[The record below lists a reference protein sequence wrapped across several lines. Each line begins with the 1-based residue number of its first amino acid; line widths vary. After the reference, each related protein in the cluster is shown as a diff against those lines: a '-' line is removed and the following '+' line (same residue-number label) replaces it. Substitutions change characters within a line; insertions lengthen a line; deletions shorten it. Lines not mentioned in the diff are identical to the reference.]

1 MHIVPSQ
8 VIVAVIAIVACI
20 IVFSMVKKAI
30 KWLFIVAILLIGGV
44 AFGFLTPEQAIN
56 TANAI
61 KNKGIATYE
70 KLADASQN
78 IKVDGES
85 ISIRIQDTW
94 FDLNA
99 VNSYEVNG
107 DTVKI
112 SVGGNDYTVTDKTIA
127 KLFNTITSN

>member
-20 IVFSMVKKAI
+20 VVFSMVKKAI

-112 SVGGNDYTVTDKTIA
+112 SVGGNDYTVMDKTIA

>member
-78 IKVDGES
+78 IRVDGES

-112 SVGGNDYTVTDKTIA
+112 SVGGNDYTVTDNTIA